1 MAIGS
6 TPDDFLDLTSPL
18 EAELGQAPVE
28 EPAVDPTE
36 IGRAAIEQALLDHG
50 GSVSA
55 AARALG
61 LRNRYVLHRLMKKH
75 AISAPGEEDDE

>member
-1 MAIGS
+1 M
-6 TPDDFLDLTSPL
+6 
-18 EAELGQAPVE
+18 E
-28 EPAVDPTE
+28 PTE